1 VSAIQDAHQPTGVML
16 VKRWGFGDEFARV
29 IALHE
34 GSNFTPETE
43 SAILVVHLANMLTR
57 KMGFSFFEWDS
68 SDPAGLL
75 SAEILHVTAEM
86 IAKIEG
92 KVQEI
97 IRDVA
102 HLF

>member
-1 VSAIQDAHQPTGVML
+1 ML

-68 SDPAGLL
+68 SDPAELL
-75 SAEILHVTAEM
+75 SAEILHVSTEM

>member
-1 VSAIQDAHQPTGVML
+1 ML

-43 SAILVVHLANMLTR
+43 SMILVVHLANLLTR
-57 KMGFSFFEWDS
+57 KMGFSFFPWDAG
-68 SDPAGLL
+68 DPAEIA
-75 SAEILHVTAEM
+75 SAKILGVTGET
-86 IAKIEG
+86 IAKIED
-92 KVQEI
+92 KVKEI
-97 IRDVA
+97 VSDVA